1 MGMNLHPVAGRPRWL
16 LLLAAMAGAPVVG
29 LRPPPDQDPFVQQ
42 PDRDQAAD
50 GLHPSSE
57 GGALWFQRQQ
67 QAHAL
72 P

>member
-1 MGMNLHPVAGRPRWL
+1 MGMNLHPVAVRPRWL
-16 LLLAAMAGAPVVG
+16 PLLAAMAGAPLVG

-42 PDRDQAAD
+42 PQRYQAAD
-50 GLHPSSE
+50 GLHPSSK
-57 GGALWFQRQQ
+57 GDALWFQRLQ